1 MSDEILQCI
10 IDCAHEY
17 KIESQEDLAKETQWT
32 GVHDHAANVIKL
44 IKAHHPKPLAA
55 PLLTSMPLCLQLGN
69 VNEISNPNSR
79 TVKLRKCSKCGS
91 QDHIC
96 ALII

>member
-1 MSDEILQCI
+1 MLNEILQRI
-10 IDCAHEY
+10 IDCAHKY
-17 KIESQEDLAKETQWT
+17 KIESREDLAKETRWT

-44 IKAHHPKPLAA
+44 IKAHCPKPLAA
-55 PLLTSMPLCLQLGN
+55 PLLTSTPLRLQLGN
-69 VNEISNPNSR
+69 VNEISNPNGR
-79 TVKLRKCSKCGS
+79 IVKLRKCSKCGS